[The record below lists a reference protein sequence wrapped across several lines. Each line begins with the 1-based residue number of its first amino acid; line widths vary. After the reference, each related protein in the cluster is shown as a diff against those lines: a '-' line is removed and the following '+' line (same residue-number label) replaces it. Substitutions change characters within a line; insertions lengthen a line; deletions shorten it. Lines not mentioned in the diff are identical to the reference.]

1 MTGGLRRSGAAAGSG
16 KGRRSAAR
24 LTALALCVLFVAL
37 TALSTAYILTHANH
51 RHDHNGPGGD
61 CTVCVRIN
69 AAERLLKTIST
80 AAAGAALVFGG
91 LSALLCAGKVPGCR
105 KGFNS
110 LIRLKV
116 RLNN

>member
-1 MTGGLRRSGAAAGSG
+1 LAEGLRRSGAAAGNG
-16 KGRRSAAR
+16 RGRRSAAR
-24 LTALALCVLFVAL
+24 LTAFALCVLFIAL

-61 CTVCVRIN
+61 CAVCVRIN

-91 LSALLCAGKVPGCR
+91 VFALLSARKVSGCH
-105 KGFNS
+105 KGFYS